1 MLKALVWKES
11 REMMPLVALAIV
23 AELLF
28 FLPAGLIPIASEHSN
43 SIPFV
48 STWLQTWLLII
59 GGMAAVAIGFWQTS
73 GELARGT
80 LLFLLHRPV
89 DRSTIFAIKLLV
101 GIGVTLL
108 IAGVP
113 ILAFALWAAT
123 PGTHASPFFWSMTTE
138 VWLTWFRLPLFY
150 LGAFLSGLRP
160 GRWFGSRALPLA
172 AALPLFIL
180 LSVGSLWPSAR
191 LLLTLAIAACYLW
204 VIFSVASTR
213 DYS

>member
-1 MLKALVWKES
+1 MLKALVLKES
-11 REMMPLVALAIV
+11 RELMPLVALAIV

-28 FLPAGLIPIASEHSN
+28 FLPAGLIPIAAEN
-43 SIPFV
+43 TDSIPFV

-59 GGMAAVAIGFWQTS
+59 GGMTAVAMGFWQTS

-101 GIGVTLL
+101 GISVTLL

-113 ILAFALWAAT
+113 IFAFALWAAA
-123 PGTHASPFFWSMTTE
+123 PGTHASPFFWSMTTTT
-138 VWLTWFRLPLFY
+138 WLIWFRLPLFY

-180 LSVGSLWPSAR
+180 LAVTSQWPAVT
-191 LLLTLAIAACYLW
+191 LLLTLAIEACYLW
-204 VIFSVASTR
+204 VIFFIASTR